1 MKTPKMNIM
10 SKKNKNQNAELIERL
25 KEIQSQLNDVKSDA
39 GIVVEEGDIVF
50 TRQQLEDFLV
60 EYTNKV
66 NQYIFDEAFS
76 NIDSDEVV
84 SFDVDG
90 REINTYVDEDKLRDT
105 FIEATESVE
114 SNIIMEYADEAM
126 AEVGVI

>member
-1 MKTPKMNIM
+1 MNIM
-10 SKKNKNQNAELIERL
+10 SKKNKKQNAELIERIN
-25 KEIQSQLNDVKSDA
+25 EIQSQLNDVKSDA
-39 GIVVEEGDIVF
+39 GMEVEEGNIVF
-50 TRQQLEDFLV
+50 TREQLENFLV

-90 REINTYVDEDKLRDT
+90 REINTYVNEDKLREVFT
-105 FIEATESVE
+105 EATESVE
-114 SNIIMEYADEAM
+114 SDIIMEYADEAM
-126 AEVGVI
+126 VEVGVI

>member
-1 MKTPKMNIM
+1 M

-50 TRQQLEDFLV
+50 TREQLENFLV
-60 EYTNKV
+60 EYTNKI

-76 NIDSDEVV
+76 NIDSDEIV

-90 REINTYVDEDKLRDT
+90 REINTYVDEDKLRDA
-105 FIEATESVE
+105 FIEATEGVE
-114 SNIIMEYADEAM
+114 SDIIMEYADEAM
-126 AEVGVI
+126 AEVGVN

>member
-1 MKTPKMNIM
+1 MNIM
-10 SKKNKNQNAELIERL
+10 SKKNKKQNAELIERIN
-25 KEIQSQLNDVKSDA
+25 EIQSQLNDVKSDA
-39 GIVVEEGDIVF
+39 GVEVEEGEIVF
-50 TRQQLEDFLV
+50 TRQKLEDFLV
-60 EYTNKV
+60 EYTNKI

-90 REINTYVDEDKLRDT
+90 REINTYVDEDKLRDA

-114 SNIIMEYADEAM
+114 SDIIMEYADEAM
-126 AEVGVI
+126 SEVGVI

>member
-1 MKTPKMNIM
+1 MNIM
-10 SKKNKNQNAELIERL
+10 SKKNKKQNAELIERIN
-25 KEIQSQLNDVKSDA
+25 EIQSQLNDVKSEA
-39 GIVVEEGDIVF
+39 GVEEGEIVF
-50 TRQQLEDFLV
+50 TRQQLEDFLI

-90 REINTYVDEDKLRDT
+90 REINTYVDEDKLRDA
-105 FIEATESVE
+105 FIEATEGVE
-114 SNIIMEYADEAM
+114 SDIIMEYADEAM
-126 AEVGVI
+126 AEVGLI